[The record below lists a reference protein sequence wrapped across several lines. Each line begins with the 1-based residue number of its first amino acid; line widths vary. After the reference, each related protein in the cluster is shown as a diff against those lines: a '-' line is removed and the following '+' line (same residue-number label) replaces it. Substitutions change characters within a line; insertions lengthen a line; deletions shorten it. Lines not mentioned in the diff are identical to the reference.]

1 VKPMLVSFA
10 VGLMVGVAYALLR
23 VKSPAPPLVALA
35 GLLGMVWGEQ
45 IIERFLEKRGADSHI
60 SSSQNAH
67 SGVTTSMKRQP
78 PRRTLFVFDRGRD
91 NDLAA
96 SEETRVDRKRSG
108 PQDYDSQKHR
118 CGKDDRH
125 ARIK

>member
-1 VKPMLVSFA
+1 MKPMLVSFA
-10 VGLMVGVAYALLR
+10 VGLMVGVVYALLR

-45 IIERFLEKRGADSHI
+45 IIERFLAKR
-60 SSSQNAH
+60 NAH

-78 PRRTLFVFDRGRD
+78 PRTLFVFDRGRN

-108 PQDYDSQKHR
+108 AQDH
-118 CGKDDRH
+118 DR
-125 ARIK
+125 